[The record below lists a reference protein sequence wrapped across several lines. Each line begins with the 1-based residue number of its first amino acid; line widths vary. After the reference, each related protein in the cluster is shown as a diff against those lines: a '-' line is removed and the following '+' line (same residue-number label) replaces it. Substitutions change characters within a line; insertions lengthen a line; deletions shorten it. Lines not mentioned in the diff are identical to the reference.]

1 MKYKPLIAIA
11 LLLTTSMSGFGN
23 PLSEQKQRS
32 RLQALRTEDV
42 KNMHLTPFDRAY
54 LDTYAMLSSH
64 NQCSQFFAG
73 SGSRQIL
80 DELVIRLRIRLMS
93 DSRIGIRMSGTFSLV
108 EPYDGVSYR
117 LFEQAEINSIG
128 AFYRSKTFPA
138 EQSVPNMGSFRPN

>member
-1 MKYKPLIAIA
+1 MKCQPLLAIA

-42 KNMHLTPFDRAY
+42 KNMHLTPLDRAY

-73 SGSRQIL
+73 SGSRKSAHP
-80 DELVIRLRIRLMS
+80 V
-93 DSRIGIRMSGTFSLV
+93 
-108 EPYDGVSYR
+108 
-117 LFEQAEINSIG
+117 A
-128 AFYRSKTFPA
+128 
-138 EQSVPNMGSFRPN
+138 